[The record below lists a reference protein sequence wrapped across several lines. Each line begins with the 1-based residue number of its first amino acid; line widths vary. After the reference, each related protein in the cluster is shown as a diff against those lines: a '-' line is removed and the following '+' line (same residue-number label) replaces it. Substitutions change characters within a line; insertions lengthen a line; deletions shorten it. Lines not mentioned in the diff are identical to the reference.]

1 MWFSIEIS
9 DMAIGQ
15 FTNFRELLQYQQGQ
29 KEALAARGGDL
40 RLAQMLS
47 RILDPSLPKGFRQMG
62 LRSLSQEMG
71 VDPRGDRAKEIIG
84 TLSGLDPQSMEGIR
98 RGIIETSGQSQPG
111 QISQMTRGILTGQVP
126 PEELLNLASSAMRP
140 PAAAEEQ
147 EPPMKLGGPGSDQS
161 SAVSEEPQEPL
172 TRMPFSAQQGTV
184 TLPRYKEGETSPR
197 MREIA
202 PELSGVLGLAEE
214 RYRNIDVIKG
224 GYNRI
229 PTDYEGQQKMASDI
243 KGMQDGVINTIS
255 LSSQLSKLVGD
266 RAEVLGSLGPG
277 RLRPPG
283 NWAETVVDIGRTIS
297 NANLSNIVLQTKDAL
312 ASLGVFV
319 PEFIK
324 EGGKKLIQEGKN
336 IEETIVGKSISD
348 ASTKL
353 VDNFLSQYGEQIG
366 GAAEANARIRSIMIP
381 LAFAMASAKG
391 QTGRHL
397 SDRDVALQM
406 EEIGN
411 SRSPRQFQAALTDMV
426 GRIYEGYSTK
436 VKAQTGGNVPI
447 AHAIDEE
454 AAKSIRGSRV
464 VPEGLMSQL
473 NSIQQGE
480 VAAPGP
486 EQPKGRLSMGEGLKT
501 VLPKTP
507 EATAQEKATVVERRK
522 LPRSGPTIE
531 EEEGSKVRSQQEDR
545 AAVFEAR
552 QQNRRRLELAE
563 EANQRA
569 NRQEQERRHERI
581 QAAFEAAGR
590 RLSSGGGAS
599 VGGGVPSVEGQDAS
613 AFRINPYPRRQPPTP
628 VQATPF
634 QPQLPLRR

>member
-15 FTNFRELLQYQQGQ
+15 FTNFKELLQYQQGQ

-98 RGIIETSGQSQPG
+98 RGIVETSGQSQPG

-140 PAAAEEQ
+140 SAAEEQ
-147 EPPMKLGGPGSDQS
+147 EPPMKLGGPGGEQPMMMGGES
-161 SAVSEEPQEPL
+161 QEPV
-172 TRMPFSAQQGTV
+172 TSAPFSSQQGTV
-184 TLPRYKEGETSPR
+184 TLPKYKEGEVSPR
-197 MREIA
+197 MREVA
-202 PELSGVLGLAEE
+202 PELSGVLGLADE

-229 PTDYEGQQKMASDI
+229 PTDYEGQQKMAIDI
-243 KGMQDGVINTIS
+243 KGMQDGVVNTLS

-266 RAEVLGSLGPG
+266 RPEVLGNIAPG
-277 RLRPPG
+277 GLRPSG
-283 NWAETVVDIGRTIS
+283 NWAETAINMARSITG
-297 NANLSNIVLQTKDAL
+297 ANLSSVVVQAKDAL
-312 ASLGVFV
+312 LSLGVFV
-319 PEFIK
+319 PEFVK
-324 EGGKKLIQEGKN
+324 EGAKGALQEGKRL
-336 IEETIVGKSISD
+336 EETIVGKSISD
-348 ASTKL
+348 AATKMGDRL
-353 VDNFLSQYGEQIG
+353 ISQYGEQIG
-366 GAAEANARIRSIMIP
+366 EAAEVNARIKSLMIP

-391 QTGRHL
+391 QSGRFL
-397 SDRDVALQM
+397 SDRDIALQM
-406 EEIGN
+406 DEIGN

-426 GRIYEGYSTK
+426 GRIYEGYNTK
-436 VKAQTGGNVPI
+436 MKAQTGGVVPI
-447 AHAIDEE
+447 AHAVDEE

-464 VPEGLMSQL
+464 MPESLMSQL
-473 NSIQQGE
+473 GSIQKGE
-480 VAAPGP
+480 ATTSES

-501 VLPKTP
+501 VLPKAP

-531 EEEGSKVRSQQEDR
+531 EEEGSKVRSQQADR
-545 AAVFEAR
+545 AAVEEAR
-552 QQNRRRLELAE
+552 GQNRRRLELAE